1 MRQAEIKPPGSDRKA
16 REAQPAPAARVTLAT
31 ALLAAGTSWNAG
43 NIGPVT
49 SALSAD
55 FSVSL
60 TAVGLLSGTVFFAG
74 VLATTTVAPELAKR
88 TGVAGAARLGCILC
102 GAGNLLF
109 ALSPWFAGLLVARVL
124 VGGGLGLALVLGPIF
139 AREYGGVRLLGV
151 FGAGVTLGM
160 AAALG
165 VGSVL
170 EDAGVEWRVAFVASA
185 TAGVMA
191 LPFLPARMQFGGP
204 ERKARGPLRSMVR
217 NASLWRVGL
226 VYVGSFGVQL
236 IVGAWLIHYLT
247 EDDGMAVSVAGLL
260 AFVMFGFSALA
271 RDLGGTLSARGVSPV
286 VLVGIAP
293 LLATTGLVAI
303 AIDRSFAVALP
314 AVVLMGIGFSTP
326 YAVMMDEAQR
336 LFPKQPLA
344 PITVL
349 QLAANAVP
357 MVVIPIVGAALAA
370 GSGEAALFA
379 LAAFCG
385 IGGVANL
392 KPAVPATD
400 PAKADAKR
408 SISRA

>member
-1 MRQAEIKPPGSDRKA
+1 MRQADIKPPVSDRKA
-16 REAQPAPAARVTLAT
+16 AGAASPPSARVTLAT
-31 ALLAAGTSWNAG
+31 ILLAAGTSWNAG

-74 VLATTTVAPELAKR
+74 LVATTVVAPALAKR
-88 TGVAGAARLGCILC
+88 TGVAGAARLGCVLC

-124 VGGGLGLALVLGPIF
+124 IGGGLGLALVLGPIF
-139 AREYGGVRLLGV
+139 AREFGGVRLLGI

-170 EDAGVEWRVAFVASA
+170 EDAGVEWRAAFVVSA
-185 TAGVMA
+185 AAGVMA
-191 LPFLPARMQFGGP
+191 LPFLPARMESGGP
-204 ERKARGPLRSMVR
+204 DRKAKGVLGSMAR
-217 NASLWRVGL
+217 NLGLWRVGF

-236 IVGAWLIHYLT
+236 IVGAWLIHYLS
-247 EDDGMAVSVAGLL
+247 EGGGMALSLAGLL

-293 LLATTGLVAI
+293 LLAAAGLAMVAV
-303 AIDRSFAVALP
+303 DRSFAVALP

-344 PITVL
+344 PITAL

-379 LAAFCG
+379 LAAFVAVA
-385 IGGVANL
+385 GVANF
-392 KPAVPATD
+392 KPAAPL
-400 PAKADAKR
+400 R
-408 SISRA
+408 E

>member
-1 MRQAEIKPPGSDRKA
+1 MSDTKPASPGPQIAAAKT
-16 REAQPAPAARVTLAT
+16 APRVALAVV
-31 ALLAAGTSWNAG
+31 LLAAGTSWNAG

-49 SALSAD
+49 STLGEE

-74 VLATTTVAPELAKR
+74 IVVATLLAPPLAKR
-88 TGVAGAARLGCILC
+88 IGVAGAARLGCILC
-102 GAGNLLF
+102 GAGNVLF
-109 ALSPWFAGLLVARVL
+109 AASPWFAGLVAGRAL

-139 AREYGGVRLLGV
+139 AREFGGVRLLGV

-170 EDAGVEWRVAFVASA
+170 EDAGVEWRVAFVLSA
-185 TAGVMA
+185 FVGVVA
-191 LPFLPARMQFGGP
+191 IPFLPARMESEAPQRHTGGLLG
-204 ERKARGPLRSMVR
+204 EMFRS
-217 NASLWRVGL
+217 AGLWRVAL

-247 EDDGMAVSVAGLL
+247 EGDGMAISLAGLL
-260 AFVMFGFSALA
+260 AFVMFGVSAAA

-286 VLVGIAP
+286 ILVGVAP
-293 LLATTGLVAI
+293 LLATIGLVMI
-303 AIDRSFAVALP
+303 GIDRSFAIALP

-336 LFPKQPLA
+336 LFPQQPLA

-349 QLAANAVP
+349 QLAANAIP
-357 MVVIPIVGAALAA
+357 MVVIPLVGAALAA
-370 GSGEAALFA
+370 GSGEAALLA
-379 LAAFCG
+379 LGAFVA
-385 IGGVANL
+385 IAGVANFS
-392 KPAVPATD
+392 PAAPQ
-400 PAKADAKR
+400 R
-408 SISRA
+408 E

>member
-1 MRQAEIKPPGSDRKA
+1 MLVNPRLMRKA
-16 REAQPAPAARVTLAT
+16 EAKSPAPDRNEAEVAGTASARVALAT

-74 VLATTTVAPELAKR
+74 ILATTFMAPELAKR
-88 TGVAGAARLGCILC
+88 TGVAGASRLGCILC
-102 GAGNLLF
+102 GVGNVLF
-109 ALSPWFAGLLVARVL
+109 AFSPWFAGLLVARVI

-139 AREYGGVRLLGV
+139 AREFGGLRLLGV

-170 EDAGVEWRVAFVASA
+170 EDAGVEWRVAFVVSA
-185 TAGVMA
+185 GAGIVA
-191 LPFLPARMQFGGP
+191 LPFLPARMESGSP
-204 ERKARGPLRSMVR
+204 DRRTRGVLRSMVR
-217 NASLWRVGL
+217 NLGLWRVGL

-236 IVGAWLIHYLT
+236 VVGAWLIHYLT
-247 EDDGMAVSVAGLL
+247 EGDGMAVSLAGLL
-260 AFVMFGFSALA
+260 AFVMFVFSAVA

-286 VLVGIAP
+286 VLVGVAP
-293 LLATTGLVAI
+293 LLATAGLAMI

-336 LFPKQPLA
+336 LFPEQPLA

-349 QLAANAVP
+349 QIGANAIP
-357 MVVIPIVGAALAA
+357 LVVIPIVGAALAA

-379 LAAFCG
+379 LAAFVALA
-385 IGGVANL
+385 GVANF
-392 KPAVPATD
+392 KPAVP
-400 PAKADAKR
+400 PAPTR
-408 SISRA
+408 

>member
-1 MRQAEIKPPGSDRKA
+1 MKPPATGAKTADRA
-16 REAQPAPAARVTLAT
+16 AAPARVALAT

-49 SALSAD
+49 SALSAE

-74 VLATTTVAPELAKR
+74 LLGTTIVAPALAKR
-88 TGVAGAARLGCILC
+88 GGVAGAARLGCILC

-109 ALSPWFAGLLVARVL
+109 ALSPWFAGLLAARVV

-139 AREYGGVRLLGV
+139 AREFGGVRLLGI

-170 EDAGVEWRVAFVASA
+170 EDAGVEWRIAFVLSA
-185 TAGVMA
+185 LAGAAA
-191 LPFLPARMQFGGP
+191 LPFLPARMESGSP
-204 ERKARGPLRSMVR
+204 DRKTRGLLGAMVR
-217 NASLWRVGL
+217 NLDLWRVGL

-247 EDDGMAVSVAGLL
+247 EGDGIAVSLAGLL
-260 AFVMFGFSALA
+260 AFVMFAFSALA

-293 LLATTGLVAI
+293 LLAAAGLVMI
-303 AIDRSFAVALP
+303 GVDRSFAVALP
-314 AVVLMGIGFSTP
+314 AVLLMGIGFSTP

-336 LFPKQPLA
+336 LFPRQPLA
-344 PITVL
+344 PITAL
-349 QLAANAVP
+349 QLAANAFP
-357 MVVIPIVGAALAA
+357 MIVIPIVGAALAA

-379 LAAFCG
+379 LAAFVALAS
-385 IGGVANL
+385 VANF
-392 KPAVPATD
+392 KPAVAPE
-400 PAKADAKR
+400 R
-408 SISRA
+408 R